1 MAQKVEVIG
10 TDTVMGINLA
20 TSTVMAAEAIIVVSD
35 IYREDLLPQGGYGPF
50 NTPAHRFSYFYIPF
64 INK

>member
-10 TDTVMGINLA
+10 TDTVIGINLA

-50 NTPAHRFSYFYIPF
+50 NTPAHRFSLLLYTIH
-64 INK
+64 

>member
-10 TDTVMGINLA
+10 TYTVMA

-50 NTPAHRFSYFYIPF
+50 NTPAHRFSLLLYTIH
-64 INK
+64 

>member
-10 TDTVMGINLA
+10 TDTVLA
-20 TSTVMAAEAIIVVSD
+20 TSTVMAAEAIIVVSY

-50 NTPAHRFSYFYIPF
+50 NTPAHRFSLLLYTIH
-64 INK
+64 